1 VTWNDMSWHDRL
13 RALRDGAFAVTIDTA
28 ISFAATGGT
37 WGLSVMLGNMLSEI
51 MIDLCGGK
59 EKVSE
64 EDQLMWRTIGQ
75 ALALRIFGRIV
86 GSAHGAIACTLES
99 LVTGLQESLPE
110 RFAVKFKRI
119 DSPVYREVL
128 HSAATIGFAVGAYW
142 KTADSIR
149 EVLEKTPRL
158 TNVWTYVSGKAWAMS
173 SAIVA
178 GSATIAGYLA
188 AGAAGGAK
196 LTARAPCTLY
206 DAWRWMCIRGE
217 AGARA
222 TGRPD
227 VLALGLLLPLMA
239 DPATGLLRDQGVKA
253 ISHVGGLIQGLKY
266 YFLCLPWF
274 QVQRILNPKTGAKV
288 GAISDEA
295 AKVLTKLGMHRTL
308 KRMRDEITPENELAP
323 FVSEFGEKLAQL
335 GLFFLAQSVVLS
347 SENEAAFKPTAEQI
361 DQMLDAETS
370 EKVWSVLVEIVVQF
384 ALIVLAKMMAVPEQD
399 RADPAMAQ
407 RSRDMRRALA
417 AVIGGVLEMGAR
429 LTSMTNA
436 AGARGMLEATCAGV
450 GVQAVAV
457 AAEVLPALQA
467 KYSAKPPKSA
477 APRLHEVVVVALSE
491 AEKAA
496 EEGSGE
502 HLQAAVARLGSLSK
516 KTSPS
521 AGGNP
526 PAESKS
532 ASADRCEDLRDWLDK
547 SSRQWLDEAWDPFR
561 TLGEVGLAICR
572 RFRPASVADE
582 DHKGSGPAAPPPQ
595 DKGEAS
601 PAGDGRDDKKT
612 PEPRSKDEVDLLPR
626 TPDVSGSRYVPQYAG
641 EGKSP
646 PGMRD
651 DSRMRDDSKERPGF
665 AAFEM
670 HSPEPEAVRSGPPV
684 SASHKR
690 QPSISEFRASDPAAR
705 GIAPLDPQLA
715 FLGSNPFRLGPA
727 TCTAGPVTDGWVTV
741 TVEGQRYTR
750 LGIVVNAYPD
760 EGAYGVSA
768 KNGVDWNYTLPVK
781 ALQGF
786 FEREQ
791 DRMRRQFE

>member
-1 VTWNDMSWHDRL
+1 
-13 RALRDGAFAVTIDTA
+13 
-28 ISFAATGGT
+28 
-37 WGLSVMLGNMLSEI
+37 
-51 MIDLCGGK
+51 
-59 EKVSE
+59 
-64 EDQLMWRTIGQ
+64 
-75 ALALRIFGRIV
+75 
-86 GSAHGAIACTLES
+86 
-99 LVTGLQESLPE
+99 
-110 RFAVKFKRI
+110 
-119 DSPVYREVL
+119 
-128 HSAATIGFAVGAYW
+128 
-142 KTADSIR
+142 
-149 EVLEKTPRL
+149 
-158 TNVWTYVSGKAWAMS
+158 
-173 SAIVA
+173 
-178 GSATIAGYLA
+178 
-188 AGAAGGAK
+188 
-196 LTARAPCTLY
+196 
-206 DAWRWMCIRGE
+206 
-217 AGARA
+217 
-222 TGRPD
+222 
-227 VLALGLLLPLMA
+227 
-239 DPATGLLRDQGVKA
+239 
-253 ISHVGGLIQGLKY
+253 
-266 YFLCLPWF
+266 
-274 QVQRILNPKTGAKV
+274 
-288 GAISDEA
+288 
-295 AKVLTKLGMHRTL
+295 
-308 KRMRDEITPENELAP
+308 
-323 FVSEFGEKLAQL
+323 
-335 GLFFLAQSVVLS
+335 
-347 SENEAAFKPTAEQI
+347 
-361 DQMLDAETS
+361 
-370 EKVWSVLVEIVVQF
+370 
-384 ALIVLAKMMAVPEQD
+384 
-399 RADPAMAQ
+399 
-407 RSRDMRRALA
+407 
-417 AVIGGVLEMGAR
+417 
-429 LTSMTNA
+429 
-436 AGARGMLEATCAGV
+436 
-450 GVQAVAV
+450 
-457 AAEVLPALQA
+457 
-467 KYSAKPPKSA
+467 
-477 APRLHEVVVVALSE
+477 VVVALSE